1 VPCWIFPRAAVRSGA
16 YGPAADRL
24 ENRRSGAERRLPI
37 SDLRD
42 IGQALRT
49 IRSGLIVVSS
59 PSQPKREISR
69 SFFGVFS
76 DPDDMASALGG
87 LDRRASGP
95 RTIKAGVA
103 NFKAVFAR
111 ALLGEVN
118 LGVGRFAQGE
128 PQRAEMSDAHTFM
141 FATEPGLF
149 RRVSGRELG
158 GDHIVHF
165 RPHAETVATS
175 PAGMAWAFGILIMPP
190 EVLATHAPA
199 LAGIDLAGAPPN
211 DRIFRVPGQALAR
224 LIALTND
231 AARIT
236 RDMPWIIEAE
246 EPARAL
252 AGTLLE
258 ALLLCLAPAQLRH
271 DRGAP
276 ARHRQIVARFE
287 QLLHERPE
295 EMLSLPAICAAM
307 GVAERTLSLACQEF
321 LGESAVRYARGRR
334 LELVRLTLL
343 SSDPATTQVTS
354 VAMRYGF
361 WELGR
366 FAGAYRMRFGE
377 RPSETLR
384 RGR

>member
-1 VPCWIFPRAAVRSGA
+1 MPP
-16 YGPAADRL
+16 P
-24 ENRRSGAERRLPI
+24 P
-37 SDLRD
+37 
-42 IGQALRT
+42 Q
-49 IRSGLIVVSS
+49 
-59 PSQPKREISR
+59 SQHQITR

-76 DPDDMASALGG
+76 DPEDMASALGN

-95 RTIKAGVA
+95 RTIRAGAA
-103 NFKAVFAR
+103 NFHAMFAR
-111 ALLGEVN
+111 ASLGEVS
-118 LGVGRFAQGE
+118 LGTGRFAQGE

-141 FATEPGLF
+141 FATEPGLV

-165 RPHAETVATS
+165 RPHGETVATS
-175 PAGMAWAFGILIMPP
+175 PARMAWAFGILIVPA
-190 EVLATHAPA
+190 EVLALHAPA
-199 LAGIDLAGAPPN
+199 LAGFDLAGPLPN
-211 DRIFRVPGQALAR
+211 DRIFAVPGPALAR
-224 LIALTND
+224 LIALAND
-231 AARIT
+231 ATRIT
-236 RDMPWIIEAE
+236 RDVPWVIEAK

-258 ALLLCLAPAQLRH
+258 ALLLCLAQAGLRH
-271 DRGAP
+271 HRGAP
-276 ARHRQIVARFE
+276 GRHRQIVAQFE
-287 QLLHERPE
+287 NLLDERPE

-321 LGESAVRYARGRR
+321 LGQSAVRYARERR
-334 LELVRLTLL
+334 LDLVRLTLL
-343 SSDPATTQVTS
+343 SSDPATTHVTS